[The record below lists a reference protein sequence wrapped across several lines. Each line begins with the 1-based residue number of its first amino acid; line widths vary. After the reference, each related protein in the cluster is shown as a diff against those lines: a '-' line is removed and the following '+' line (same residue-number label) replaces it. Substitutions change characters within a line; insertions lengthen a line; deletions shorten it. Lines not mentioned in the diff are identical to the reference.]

1 MKSAESYARA
11 GVDLDVAREILQ
23 RIAGAVRSTYRPEVI
38 AGLGAFA
45 GLYRA
50 DALKAMAEPV
60 LVASTD
66 GVGTKVKVAARLGR
80 WETIGYDLVH
90 HGVNDILVHGARPL
104 FFLDYIAAARLDP
117 KVVVQVVESVAA
129 ACRAVGCVL
138 LGGETAEMPGVYA
151 PGELDLVG
159 TIIGVVERSRIR
171 DGRGIR
177 PGDRLLAFPS
187 SGLHTNGY
195 SLARQVLEDLDW
207 EQFVPELGA
216 SIGEA
221 LLAPHRCYLEP
232 IQALEE
238 AGVEIKGMA
247 HITGGGVFE
256 NLPRILPPGTAA
268 VLHRGT
274 WPEPPI
280 FALIQRLGRVDA
292 GEMFR
297 VFNMG
302 LGMILV
308 LDPEAAERA
317 LALRPQEL
325 FPVGEIVEGECEVRI
340 RGLEEG

>member
-1 MKSAESYARA
+1 MSPAEAYARA
-11 GVDLDVAREILQ
+11 GVHLDAAREILD

-66 GVGTKVKVAARLGR
+66 GVGTKLKVAARLGR

-90 HGVNDILVHGARPL
+90 HCVNDILVHGARPL
-104 FFLDYIAAARLDP
+104 FLLDYIAAARLDP
-117 KVVVQVVESVAA
+117 EIVVRIVESVAA

-159 TIIGVVERSRIR
+159 TIVGVVERGRIR

-177 PGDRLLAFPS
+177 PGDRLLALPA

-195 SLARQVLEDLDW
+195 SLARAALGDLDW
-207 EQFVPELGA
+207 ERPCPELGC

-238 AGVEIKGMA
+238 AGIEPKGLA
-247 HITGGGVFE
+247 HITGGGVYE

-268 VLHRGT
+268 VLRRGT

-280 FALIQRLGRVDA
+280 FALIQRHGRVDA
-292 GEMFR
+292 EEMFR

-308 LDPEAAERA
+308 LDPESAERA
-317 LALRPQEL
+317 LALRPGEL
-325 FPVGEIVEGECEVRI
+325 YPVGEIVEGDPAVRI
-340 RGLEEG
+340 EGLSSA

>member
-1 MKSAESYARA
+1 MKPAESYARA
-11 GVDLDVAREILQ
+11 GVDLEVARRIPQ
-23 RIAGAVRSTYRPEVI
+23 RIAAAVRSTHRPEVI
-38 AGLGAFA
+38 SDLAAFA

-50 DALKAMAEPV
+50 DALKAMKEPV

-90 HGVNDILVHGARPL
+90 HCVNDILVHGARPL
-104 FFLDYIAAARLDP
+104 FFLDYIAAARIDLE
-117 KVVVQVVESVAA
+117 VVAQIVESVAA
-129 ACRAVGCVL
+129 ACRAVGCAL
-138 LGGETAEMPGVYA
+138 LGGETAEMPGIYV

-159 TIIGVVERSRIR
+159 TIVGVVERHRIR

-177 PGDRLLAFPS
+177 PGDRLLALPS
-187 SGLHTNGY
+187 NGLHTNGY
-195 SLARQVLEDLDW
+195 SLARKVLENLNW
-207 EQFVPELGA
+207 ERYMPELDT

-232 IQALEE
+232 VQALEE
-238 AGVEIKGMA
+238 AGIEIKGLA
-247 HITGGGVFE
+247 HITGGGVME

-268 VLHRGT
+268 ILHRGT

-280 FALIQRLGRVDA
+280 FSLIQRLGAVDPE
-292 GEMFR
+292 EMFR

-308 LDPEAAERA
+308 VSPEMAERA
-317 LALRPQEL
+317 LALRPSEL
-325 FPVGEIVEGECEVRI
+325 FAVGEITAGEPTVHVQGI
-340 RGLEEG
+340 HG

>member
-1 MKSAESYARA
+1 MRPAEAYARA
-11 GVDLDVAREILQ
+11 GVHLDAAREILD
-23 RIAGAVRSTYRPEVI
+23 RIAGAVRSTYRPEVL

-66 GVGTKVKVAARLGR
+66 GVGTKLKVAARLGR

-90 HGVNDILVHGARPL
+90 HCVNDILVHGARPL

-117 KVVVQVVESVAA
+117 EIVVRIVESVAA

-159 TIIGVVERSRIR
+159 TIVGVVERGRIR

-177 PGDRLLAFPS
+177 PGDRLLALPA

-195 SLARQVLEDLDW
+195 SLARAALGDLDW
-207 EQFVPELGA
+207 EQPRPELGC

-221 LLAPHRCYLEP
+221 LLTPHRCYLEP

-238 AGVEIKGMA
+238 AGIEPKGLA
-247 HITGGGVFE
+247 HITGGGVYE

-280 FALIQRLGRVDA
+280 FALIQRHGHVDDE
-292 GEMFR
+292 EMFR

-308 LDPEAAERA
+308 LDPESAERA
-317 LALRPQEL
+317 LALRPGEL
-325 FPVGEIVEGECEVRI
+325 YPVGEIVEGDPAVRI
-340 RGLEEG
+340 EGLSS

>member
-1 MKSAESYARA
+1 MRPAEAYARA
-11 GVDLDVAREILQ
+11 GVHLDAAREILD
-23 RIAGAVRSTYRPEVI
+23 RIAGAVRSTYRPEVL

-66 GVGTKVKVAARLGR
+66 GVGTKLKVAARLGR

-90 HGVNDILVHGARPL
+90 HCVNDILVHGARPL

-117 KVVVQVVESVAA
+117 EIVVRIVESVAA

-159 TIIGVVERSRIR
+159 TIVGVVERGRIR

-177 PGDRLLAFPS
+177 PGDRLLALPA

-195 SLARQVLEDLDW
+195 SLARAALGDLDW
-207 EQFVPELGA
+207 EQPRPELGG

-238 AGVEIKGMA
+238 AGIEPKGLA
-247 HITGGGVFE
+247 HITGGGVYE

-268 VLHRGT
+268 VLRRGT

-280 FALIQRLGRVDA
+280 FALIQRHGRVDDE
-292 GEMFR
+292 EMFR

-308 LDPEAAERA
+308 LDPESAERA
-317 LALRPQEL
+317 LALRPGEL
-325 FPVGEIVEGECEVRI
+325 YPVGEIVEGDPAVRI
-340 RGLEEG
+340 EGLSS

>member
-1 MKSAESYARA
+1 MKPAESYARA
-11 GVDLDVAREILQ
+11 GVHLDIAQEILN
-23 RIAGAVRSTYRPEVI
+23 RIAGAVRSTYRSEVI

-66 GVGTKVKVAARLGR
+66 GVGTKLKVAARLGR

-90 HGVNDILVHGARPL
+90 HCVNDILVHGARPL
-104 FFLDYIAAARLDP
+104 FFLDYIAAARLEPD
-117 KVVVQVVESVAA
+117 VVVRVVESVAA

-138 LGGETAEMPGVYA
+138 LGGETAEMPGIYM

-159 TIIGVVERSRIR
+159 TIVGVVERHRIR
-171 DGRGIR
+171 DGRGIQ
-177 PGDRLLAFPS
+177 PGDSLLALPS

-195 SLARQVLEDLDW
+195 SLARKVLEDLDW
-207 EQFVPELGA
+207 ESFMLELGA

-232 IQALEE
+232 IRMLEE
-238 AGVEIKGMA
+238 AGIEIKGLA

-268 VLHRGT
+268 VLHRGA

-280 FALIQRLGRVDA
+280 FSLIQRLGHVDA

-302 LGMILV
+302 LGIIMI

-317 LALRPQEL
+317 LALRPEEL
-325 FPVGEIVEGECEVRI
+325 FHVGEIVAGDRSVHI
-340 RGLEEG
+340 QGLT

>member
-1 MKSAESYARA
+1 METAASYARA
-11 GVDLDVAREILQ
+11 GVHLDVAREILD
-23 RIAGAVRSTYRPEVI
+23 RIADAVRSTYRPEVI

-45 GLYRA
+45 GLYGA
-50 DALKAMAEPV
+50 NALKAMSEPV

-66 GVGTKVKVAARLGR
+66 GVGTKLKVAARLRR

-90 HGVNDILVHGARPL
+90 HCVNDILVHGARPL
-104 FFLDYIAAARLDP
+104 FFLDYIAAGRLDP
-117 KVVVQVVESVAA
+117 EIVVPIVESIAA
-129 ACRAVGCVL
+129 ACREVGCPL

-159 TIIGVVERSRIR
+159 TIVGVVERSRIR

-177 PGDRLLAFPS
+177 PGDRLLALPS

-195 SLARQVLEDLDW
+195 SLARAVLGDLDW
-207 EQFVPELGA
+207 ENPHPELGT

-221 LLAPHRCYLEP
+221 LLAPHRCYLGFL
-232 IQALEE
+232 QAMEE
-238 AGVEIKGMA
+238 AGIEPKGIA
-247 HITGGGVFE
+247 HITGGGVYE

-280 FALIQRLGRVDA
+280 FGLIQRLGQVA
-292 GEMFR
+292 PEEMFH

-308 LDPEAAERA
+308 VDPEAAERA
-317 LALRPQEL
+317 LSLWPGEL
-325 FPVGEIVEGECEVRI
+325 FAVGEVVEGDRTVRI
-340 RGLEEG
+340 VWG